1 MAEKLPWM
9 RLYVEV
15 LTDPKVQNLPDFLF
29 KIWINLLLIARIN
42 DQKGKLPESI
52 KDLSFMLHLSEKK
65 TRDCIERLTALEL
78 IDDGIMHNWEERQF
92 ESDKDPTN
100 NERQRR
106 YRSKKNN
113 GSNALYNGQVTRYI
127 TEEKRLPDTDTDTD
141 TENINIYNKASEFSR
156 DFLTFYDAY
165 PRKEGKKAASKT
177 YNARVKRGATHGDIM
192 ASLAVY
198 KSQVERNGTE
208 QKFIKL
214 PSTFLN
220 CYEEYKPEPQKPR
233 PVRFGFKANLVCPV
247 CKAPLPFHGDYCP
260 KCKASK
266 FAGLESDEYYEAI
279 V

>member
-65 TRDCIERLTALEL
+65 TRYCIERLTAVEL

-113 GSNALYNGQVTRYI
+113 GSNALCNGQVTRYV
-127 TEEKRLPDTDTDTD
+127 TEEKRLPDTDTD
-141 TENINIYNKASEFSR
+141 TENINIYNKASEFSP

-177 YNARVKRGATHGDIM
+177 YNARVKRGAAHGDIM

-198 KSQVERNGTE
+198 KAQIERNHTE

-220 CYEEYKPEPQKPR
+220 CYEEYKPEQQKPR
-233 PVRFGFKANLVCPV
+233 QVRFGFKANLVCPV
-247 CKAPLPFHGDYCP
+247 CKEPLPFHGDHCL
-260 KCKASK
+260 KCQASK